1 MLFFQQHFGGR
12 RMITQTEFEKLPK
25 EVQNLRWE
33 LFIITDGHRI
43 DPTTDNN
50 SKRRAKILAIIEK
63 LNQLEAAE

>member
-1 MLFFQQHFGGR
+1 
-12 RMITQTEFEKLPK
+12 MITQTEFEKLPK

>member
-1 MLFFQQHFGGR
+1 MNQG
-12 RMITQTEFEKLPK
+12 EFEKLPK

-50 SKRRAKILAIIEK
+50 TKRKDKILAIIEK
-63 LNQLEAAE
+63 LNQLETQE

>member
-1 MLFFQQHFGGR
+1 
-12 RMITQTEFEKLPK
+12 MITQTEFEKLPK

-50 SKRRAKILAIIEK
+50 PNRKAKILAIIEK
-63 LNQLEAAE
+63 LNKLEAAECS

>member
-1 MLFFQQHFGGR
+1 MNQS
-12 RMITQTEFEKLPK
+12 EFEKLPK

-50 SKRRAKILAIIEK
+50 PKRKAKILAIIEK
-63 LNQLEAAE
+63 LNQLETQNEN